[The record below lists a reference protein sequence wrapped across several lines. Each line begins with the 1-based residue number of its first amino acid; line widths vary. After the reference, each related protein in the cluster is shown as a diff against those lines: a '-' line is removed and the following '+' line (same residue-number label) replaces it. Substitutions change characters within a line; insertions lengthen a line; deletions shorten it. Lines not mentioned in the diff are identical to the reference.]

1 MSRKIVPGI
10 DDGEFIREDA
20 PMTKNEVRVVTCSKL
35 NLEKDS
41 KVLDIGGGTGS
52 TSIEFASLSTD
63 IQVTVIERNF
73 DSFELIKKNIEKF
86 GLENIRPLCG
96 KACEDLPDEEF
107 DRVFIGGSGGNMED
121 IFQWM
126 ESHLMEG
133 GIVVSNTVTIEN
145 LYMFTK
151 LLKKYG
157 YSNIDVTQMSVSKGK
172 NIANLTMMIANNPI
186 YIVSG
191 CK

>member
-1 MSRKIVPGI
+1 MSSKIVPGI

-35 NLEKDS
+35 NLEKGS
-41 KVLDIGGGTGS
+41 RVLDIGGGTGS
-52 TSIEFASLSTD
+52 TSIEFASLSPD

-86 GLENIRPLCG
+86 GLYNIRPLCG

-121 IFQWM
+121 IFKWM
-126 ESHLMEG
+126 ESHLIEG
-133 GIVVSNTVTIEN
+133 GTVVSNTVTIEN

>member
-1 MSRKIVPGI
+1 MSKRIVPGI
-10 DDGEFIREDA
+10 GDDKFIREKA
-20 PMTKNEVRVVTCSKL
+20 PMTKNEVRVITCSKL

-52 TSIEFASLSTD
+52 TAIEFASLSPE

-86 GLENIRPLCG
+86 GLKNIRPLHG
-96 KACEDLPDEEF
+96 KACDDLPDEEF
-107 DRVFIGGSGGNMED
+107 DRIFIGGSGGNMED

-126 ESHLMEG
+126 ETHLVEG
-133 GIVVSNTVTIEN
+133 GTVVANTLTIEN
-145 LYMFTK
+145 LYTFTR
-151 LLKKYG
+151 LLKEYG
-157 YSNIDVTQMSVSKGK
+157 YEDIDVTQMSISKGK
-172 NIANLTMMIANNPI
+172 KAGSLTMMIANNPI

-191 CK
+191 RR